1 MAADDES
8 GYYSASFYSQHFGFL
23 VHQTM
28 SHTYSAA
35 AMGQELRQFLRLG
48 TPILIA
54 EVLHVSASFVD
65 TVMAGRYS
73 SADLAAVAVGSSLLF
88 PVLILMMGTI
98 MATTPTVA
106 QYFGAKKLNL
116 IGPFVQQSL
125 WLAAILS
132 CLAVGLLYA
141 LDPLFDWL
149 DIKDPIK
156 GIGLRYL
163 HAAALSLPAVA
174 IMQSLRSFSE
184 GLGLTKPMMYF
195 SLLGLL
201 INIPMNYIFIYGK
214 FGVPEMGGEGCGWAT
229 AISLWASV
237 IGMAVYVY
245 AKPAYHQCAMFTQF
259 NWPQLSTQLN
269 ILKVGLPIGFS
280 IFIEAT
286 MFAIVALLLA
296 PLGADIVAA
305 HQLVLNFASLCF
317 MIPLSIGMALTIRVG
332 HGIGGNLPD
341 QVKRSVLVGFGLAL
355 GLSSLTCLVLLMLPV
370 TLSNIYTTDPV
381 VVDIAVSLF
390 VFAAL
395 FQISDAFQISANG
408 ALRGFKDTAKPLL
421 LIFIS
426 YWLIGLPLGY
436 TLGMTDMIYPAMG
449 AAGFWIGIIF
459 GLSVAAVLLSL
470 RLWRVLTKPLPQ
482 AH

>member
-1 MAADDES
+1 M
-8 GYYSASFYSQHFGFL
+8 
-23 VHQTM
+23 HQTM
-28 SHTYSAA
+28 SHTYSAT

-54 EVLHVSASFVD
+54 EALHMSASFVD
-65 TVMAGRYS
+65 TIMAGRYS

-106 QYFGAKKLNL
+106 QYFGAKKLSL
-116 IGPFVQQSL
+116 IGPFVQQSI
-125 WLAAILS
+125 WLAAMLS

-141 LDPLFDWL
+141 LDPIFDWL

-184 GLGLTKPMMYF
+184 GLGITKPMMYF
-195 SLLGLL
+195 SLLGLM
-201 INIPMNYIFIYGK
+201 INIPLNYIFIYGK

-237 IGMAVYVY
+237 IGMAIYVY

-259 NWPQLSTQLN
+259 DWPQLNTQLK

-286 MFAIVALLLA
+286 MFAIGALMLA

-305 HQLVLNFASLCF
+305 HQLVLNFTSMCF
-317 MIPLSIGMALTIRVG
+317 MLPLSIGMALTIRVG

-355 GLSSLTCLVLLMLPV
+355 GVSSFTCLLMLMLPV
-370 TLSNIYTTDPV
+370 TLSGIYTTEPIV
-381 VVDIAVSLF
+381 IEIAASLF
-390 VFAAL
+390 IFAAL
-395 FQISDAFQISANG
+395 FQLSDALQIAATG

-421 LIFIS
+421 FIFIS

-436 TLGMTDMIYPAMG
+436 VLAMTDLMYPAMG
-449 AAGFWIGIIF
+449 ASGFWIGIIF
-459 GLSVAAVLLSL
+459 GLSVSALLLCL
-470 RLWRVLTKPLPQ
+470 RLWRVLTKPLPKPS
-482 AH
+482 

>member
-1 MAADDES
+1 MHP
-8 GYYSASFYSQHFGFL
+8 SAS
-23 VHQTM
+23 QTFNA
-28 SHTYSAA
+28 T
-35 AMGQELRQFLRLG
+35 AMGQEFRQFVRLG

-54 EVLHVSASFVD
+54 EALHMSANFVD
-65 TVMAGRYS
+65 TIMAGHYS
-73 SADLAAVAVGSSLLF
+73 SADLAAVAVGSSMLF
-88 PVLILMMGTI
+88 PVLILMMGII

-106 QYFGAKKLNL
+106 QLFGAKKPTY

-125 WLAAILS
+125 WLAAILG
-132 CLAVGLLYA
+132 CLAVVLLYA

-174 IMQSLRSFSE
+174 MMQSLRSFSE
-184 GLGLTKPMMYF
+184 GLGITKPMMYF

-214 FGVPEMGGEGCGWAT
+214 LGMPEMGGEGCGWAT
-229 AISLWASV
+229 AISMWVSV
-237 IGMAVYVY
+237 IGMAIYVYV
-245 AKPAYHQCAMFTQF
+245 KPAYQSYGMFERLH
-259 NWPQLSTQLN
+259 WPQLRVQKQL
-269 ILKVGLPIGFS
+269 LKVGLPIGFS

-305 HQLVLNFASLCF
+305 HQLVLNFASMAF

-332 HGIGGNLPD
+332 HGIGRNEPE
-341 QVKRSVLVGFGLAL
+341 QIKRSVAIGFGLAL
-355 GLSSLTCLVLLMLPV
+355 GLSSLTCLVMLLFPIP
-370 TLSNIYTTDPV
+370 LSNIYTKDPLV
-381 VVDIAVSLF
+381 IDIAASLF
-390 VFAAL
+390 IFAAL
-395 FQISDAFQISANG
+395 FQFSDAFQIAANG
-408 ALRGFKDTAKPLL
+408 ALRGFKDTGKPLL

-436 TLGMTDMIYPAMG
+436 VLGMTDLIYPAMN

-459 GLSVAAVLLSL
+459 GLSVAATLLSM
-470 RLWRVLTKPLPQ
+470 RLWRVLQKPLPQ
-482 AH
+482 LN

>member
-1 MAADDES
+1 MTKEAIIAHLF
-8 GYYSASFYSQHFGFL
+8 SANTLVFL
-23 VHQTM
+23 MHQTM
-28 SHTYSAA
+28 SHTYSAK
-35 AMGQELRQFLRLG
+35 AMSQELRQFVRLG

-54 EVLHVSASFVD
+54 EALHMSASFVD

-88 PVLILMMGTI
+88 PVMILMIGI
-98 MATTPTVA
+98 LMATTPTVA
-106 QYFGAKKLNL
+106 QYFGAKKLTL

-125 WLAAILS
+125 WLAVILS

-149 DIKDPIK
+149 DIQDPIK
-156 GIGLRYL
+156 GIGLGYL

-184 GLGLTKPMMYF
+184 GLGITKPMMYF

-201 INIPMNYIFIYGK
+201 INIPMNYIFIYGHL
-214 FGVPEMGGEGCGWAT
+214 GMPEMGGEGCGWAT
-229 AISLWASV
+229 AISMWASV

-245 AKPAYHQCAMFTQF
+245 AKPTYHRCAMFSQF
-259 NWPQLSTQLN
+259 DWPKLATQLQ

-305 HQLVLNFASLCF
+305 HQLVLNFTSMCF
-317 MIPLSIGMALTIRVG
+317 MIPLSVGMAVTIRVG
-332 HGIGGNLPD
+332 HGIGGNLTD
-341 QVKRSVLVGFGLAL
+341 QVKRSVLIGFGLAL
-355 GLSSLTCLVLLMLPV
+355 GLSSLSCLVMLMLPV
-370 TLSNIYTTDPV
+370 TLANIYTTEPIV
-381 VVDIAVSLF
+381 VEIAASLF
-390 VFAAL
+390 IFAAL
-395 FQISDAFQISANG
+395 FQFSDALQIAANG

-436 TLGMTDMIYPAMG
+436 VLGMTDIIYPAMG

-470 RLWRVLTKPLPQ
+470 RLWRVLSKPLPLPLPS
-482 AH
+482 

>member
-1 MAADDES
+1 M
-8 GYYSASFYSQHFGFL
+8 
-23 VHQTM
+23 HQITG
-28 SHTYSAA
+28 HTYSAA

-54 EVLHVSASFVD
+54 EALHMSASFVD
-65 TVMAGRYS
+65 TIMAGRYS

-106 QYFGAKKLNL
+106 QYFGAKKLTL

-125 WLAAILS
+125 WLAAILGS
-132 CLAVGLLYA
+132 LAVGLLYA

-149 DIKDPIK
+149 DIQDPIK
-156 GIGLRYL
+156 GIGLDYL

-184 GLGLTKPMMYF
+184 GLGITKPMVYF

-214 FGVPEMGGEGCGWAT
+214 FGVPEMGGVGCGWAT
-229 AISLWASV
+229 ALSMWASV
-237 IGMAVYVY
+237 IGMATYVY
-245 AKPAYHQCAMFTQF
+245 AKPIYHQCAMFTQF
-259 NWPQLSTQLN
+259 DWPQLKTQMS

-305 HQLVLNFASLCF
+305 HQLVLNFASICF
-317 MIPLSIGMALTIRVG
+317 ILPLSIGMALTIRVG
-332 HGIGGNLPD
+332 PWHWWQLTRPSKTFCASWFWPSLRCIELYLFAHAHATSHLIWHLHYRTYSYRNCGKPIYFCSF
-341 QVKRSVLVGFGLAL
+341 VSVVRRITNRRYR
-355 GLSSLTCLVLLMLPV
+355 SLTW
-370 TLSNIYTTDPV
+370 
-381 VVDIAVSLF
+381 
-390 VFAAL
+390 
-395 FQISDAFQISANG
+395 FQRHG
-408 ALRGFKDTAKPLL
+408 
-421 LIFIS
+421 
-426 YWLIGLPLGY
+426 
-436 TLGMTDMIYPAMG
+436 
-449 AAGFWIGIIF
+449 
-459 GLSVAAVLLSL
+459 
-470 RLWRVLTKPLPQ
+470 
-482 AH
+482 

>member
-1 MAADDES
+1 MLI
-8 GYYSASFYSQHFGFL
+8 FL
-23 VHQTM
+23 MHQTM
-28 SHTYSAA
+28 NKTYSAK

-54 EVLHVSASFVD
+54 EALHMSASFVD

-88 PVLILMMGTI
+88 PVLILMMGVI

-106 QYFGAKKLNL
+106 QYFGAKKLTL
-116 IGPFVQQSL
+116 IGPFIQQSL
-125 WLAAILS
+125 WLAVILS

-184 GLGLTKPMMYF
+184 GLGITKPMMYF
-195 SLLGLL
+195 SLLGLV
-201 INIPMNYIFIYGK
+201 INIPMNYIFIYGH

-229 AISLWASV
+229 AISMWASV

-245 AKPAYHQCAMFTQF
+245 VKPAYQRCAMFTQF
-259 NWPQLSTQLN
+259 DWPKLTTQLQ

-305 HQLVLNFASLCF
+305 HQLVLNFTSMCF
-317 MIPLSIGMALTIRVG
+317 MIPLSVGMAVTIRVG

-341 QVKRSVLVGFGLAL
+341 QVKRSVLIGFGLAL
-355 GLSSLTCLVLLMLPV
+355 GLSSLSCLVMLMLPI
-370 TLSNIYTTDPV
+370 TLANIYTTEPIV
-381 VVDIAVSLF
+381 VEIAASLF
-390 VFAAL
+390 IFAAL
-395 FQISDAFQISANG
+395 FQFSDALQIAANG

-421 LIFIS
+421 LIFIA

-436 TLGMTDMIYPAMG
+436 VLGMTDIIYPPMG

-459 GLSVAAVLLSL
+459 GLSVAAVLLGL
-470 RLWRVLTKPLPQ
+470 RLWRVLSKPFPQ
-482 AH
+482 PN

>member
-1 MAADDES
+1 MPQS
-8 GYYSASFYSQHFGFL
+8 
-23 VHQTM
+23 M
-28 SHTYSAA
+28 SHTYSLA

-54 EVLHVSASFVD
+54 EVLHMSASFVD

-73 SADLAAVAVGSSLLF
+73 SADLAAVAVGSSMLF
-88 PVLILMMGTI
+88 PVLILMMGVI

-106 QYFGAKKLNL
+106 QYFGAKKITL

-125 WLAAILS
+125 WLAAILGS
-132 CLAVGLLYA
+132 LAVGLLYA

-149 DIKDPIK
+149 DIQDPIK
-156 GIGLRYL
+156 GIGLEYL

-184 GLGLTKPMMYF
+184 GLGITKPMVYF

-214 FGVPEMGGEGCGWAT
+214 FGVPEMGGVGCGWAT
-229 AISLWASV
+229 ALSMWASV
-237 IGMAVYVY
+237 IGMAIYVY
-245 AKPAYHQCAMFTQF
+245 AKPVYHQCAMFTQF
-259 NWPQLSTQLN
+259 DWPQLKTQMS

-305 HQLVLNFASLCF
+305 HQLVLNFASICF
-317 MIPLSIGMALTIRVG
+317 ILPLSIGMALTIRVG

-341 QVKRSVLVGFGLAL
+341 QVKRSVLVGFSLAL
-355 GLSSLTCLVLLMLPV
+355 GLSSLTCLVMLILPI
-370 TLSNIYTTDPV
+370 TLASIYTTEPLV
-381 VVDIAVSLF
+381 LDIAASLF
-390 VFAAL
+390 IFAAL
-395 FQISDAFQISANG
+395 FQFSDAFQIAANG

-426 YWLIGLPLGY
+426 HWIIGLPLGY
-436 TLGMTDMIYPAMG
+436 LLGMTDLIYPIMG
-449 AAGFWIGIIF
+449 AAGFWIGIIS
-459 GLSVAAVLLSL
+459 GLSMAAVLLCL
-470 RLWRVLTKPLPQ
+470 RLWRVLRKPFPQ
-482 AH
+482 PH

>member
-1 MAADDES
+1 M
-8 GYYSASFYSQHFGFL
+8 
-23 VHQTM
+23 HQTM
-28 SHTYSAA
+28 NHIYSAK

-54 EVLHVSASFVD
+54 EALHMSASFVD

-88 PVLILMMGTI
+88 PVMILMIGTI

-106 QYFGAKKLNL
+106 QYFGSKKLTL

-184 GLGLTKPMMYF
+184 GLGITKPMMYF
-195 SLLGLL
+195 SLLGLV
-201 INIPMNYIFIYGK
+201 INIPMNYIFIYGY

-229 AISLWASV
+229 AISMWASV
-237 IGMAVYVY
+237 IGMAIYVYV
-245 AKPAYHQCAMFTQF
+245 KPTYHQCAMFTQF
-259 NWPQLSTQLN
+259 DWPQFNTQLQ

-305 HQLVLNFASLCF
+305 HQLVLNFTSMCF
-317 MIPLSIGMALTIRVG
+317 MIPLSIGMALTLRVG
-332 HGIGGNLPD
+332 HGIGGNLQD

-355 GLSSLTCLVLLMLPV
+355 GLSSLTCLLMLTLPV
-370 TLSNIYTTDPV
+370 TLANIYTTEPMV
-381 VVDIAVSLF
+381 VEIAASLF
-390 VFAAL
+390 IFAAL
-395 FQISDAFQISANG
+395 FQFSDALQIAANG
-408 ALRGFKDTAKPLL
+408 SLRGFKDTAKPLL

-436 TLGMTDMIYPAMG
+436 VLGMTDMIYPAMG

-470 RLWRVLTKPLPQ
+470 RLWRVLSKPFPLPN
-482 AH
+482 

>member
-1 MAADDES
+1 
-8 GYYSASFYSQHFGFL
+8 
-23 VHQTM
+23 
-28 SHTYSAA
+28 
-35 AMGQELRQFLRLG
+35 
-48 TPILIA
+48 
-54 EVLHVSASFVD
+54 
-65 TVMAGRYS
+65 
-73 SADLAAVAVGSSLLF
+73 
-88 PVLILMMGTI
+88 
-98 MATTPTVA
+98 
-106 QYFGAKKLNL
+106 
-116 IGPFVQQSL
+116 
-125 WLAAILS
+125 
-132 CLAVGLLYA
+132 
-141 LDPLFDWL
+141 
-149 DIKDPIK
+149 
-156 GIGLRYL
+156 
-163 HAAALSLPAVA
+163 
-174 IMQSLRSFSE
+174 
-184 GLGLTKPMMYF
+184 
-195 SLLGLL
+195 
-201 INIPMNYIFIYGK
+201 MNYIFIYGK

-436 TLGMTDMIYPAMG
+436 TLAMTDMIYPAMG